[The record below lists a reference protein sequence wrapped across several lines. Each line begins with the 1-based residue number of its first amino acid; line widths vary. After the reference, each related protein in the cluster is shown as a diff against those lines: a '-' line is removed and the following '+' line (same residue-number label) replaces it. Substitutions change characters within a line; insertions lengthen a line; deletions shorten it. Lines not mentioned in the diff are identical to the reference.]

1 MLAHAAEQAIERRYE
16 DFCIVDVDC
25 HHYETEAFNEILQY
39 MEDPVMRHEA
49 KYQGTA
55 RGGIASADGSYQE
68 IGGRITRYPGR
79 RIEKVPPTPH
89 RDITLMRRWM
99 DAMGVDIACMFPTPM
114 LNLAACPRV
123 EVEVAMAQA
132 YNRWLCDKILGE
144 EPRFKSMLYLPFNDP
159 EACYKTVLEF
169 ADRKGVIGFMVTA
182 THYRGVY
189 DNAYAK
195 TYAALQERNLPLA
208 FHAAFNWADSGLS
221 MTNRFIAVHAL
232 GFAWHNM
239 LHLTN
244 WVVNGMPE
252 RFPRLKTIW
261 IESGLAW
268 IPFLMQRLD
277 NEYMMRTSDCALLK
291 KKPSD
296 YMRDMYFTSQP
307 MEMVDN
313 REALR
318 AHLQDD
324 QRRDAAALLLG
335 LSALGHGPA
344 EHDLR
349 PAVPERAGQAQHPGR
364 QCPPAVQSRAG
375 AVGDQAAAQGGAHA
389 AAAGNQ
395 QGVRRRQRGGVSET
409 LSRLMLRD
417 APFGRSSA

>member
-1 MLAHAAEQAIERRYE
+1 
-16 DFCIVDVDC
+16 
-25 HHYETEAFNEILQY
+25 
-39 MEDPVMRHEA
+39 
-49 KYQGTA
+49 
-55 RGGIASADGSYQE
+55 
-68 IGGRITRYPGR
+68 
-79 RIEKVPPTPH
+79 
-89 RDITLMRRWM
+89 
-99 DAMGVDIACMFPTPM
+99 MGVDIACMFPTPM

-132 YNRWLCDKILGE
+132 YNRWLCEKILGE
-144 EPRFKSMLYLPFNDP
+144 ENRFKSMLYLPFNDP

-268 IPFLMQRLD
+268 IPFVMQRLD
-277 NEYMMRTSDCALLK
+277 SEYMMRTSECPLLK
-291 KKPSD
+291 RKPSE
-296 YMRDMYFTSQP
+296 YMQEMYYTSQP
-307 MEMVDN
+307 LERSNMKLTQATF
-313 REALR
+313 EAINADTQLLY
-318 AHLQDD
+318 ASDWPHWDF
-324 QRRDAAALLLG
+324 DAPSSITKLPFLNEQAKRNILG
-335 LSALGHGPA
+335 LSAARLFGLEVPPAKSGMKMPAPQPVAVPA
-344 EHDLR
+344 E
-349 PAVPERAGQAQHPGR
+349 
-364 QCPPAVQSRAG
+364 
-375 AVGDQAAAQGGAHA
+375 
-389 AAAGNQ
+389 
-395 QGVRRRQRGGVSET
+395 
-409 LSRLMLRD
+409 
-417 APFGRSSA
+417 